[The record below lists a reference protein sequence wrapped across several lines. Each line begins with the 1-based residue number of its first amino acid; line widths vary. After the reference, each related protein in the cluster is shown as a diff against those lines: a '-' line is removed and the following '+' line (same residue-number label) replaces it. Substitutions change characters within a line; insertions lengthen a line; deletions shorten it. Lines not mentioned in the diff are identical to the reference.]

1 MTRTVAG
8 HMFCGNLEGIMRSMA
23 LALLLALILMPGC
36 SEEETAPE
44 PAGDSSQSRTE
55 RVTTQ
60 APNEPTPEAAPPTQ
74 EGATTVPGEETIT
87 TSSGLK
93 YVEIKAGTGAIPT
106 KGQSVKVHYTGWLED
121 GTKFDSSVDR
131 GVPLEFTLGVGQVI
145 KGWDEGVGTMH
156 VGGKRKLIIPYE
168 LAYGERGYPGAIPPK
183 ATLIFEVELMGIK

>member
-1 MTRTVAG
+1 MRRT
-8 HMFCGNLEGIMRSMA
+8 A
-23 LALLLALILMPGC
+23 LALFLAMILIPAC
-36 SEEETAPE
+36 RQEETATE

-55 RVTTQ
+55 PVTTQ
-60 APNEPTPEAAPPTQ
+60 AASEPKIEAAPPTQ

-93 YVEIKAGTGAIPT
+93 YVEIKAGTGAVPT

-131 GVPLEFTLGVGQVI
+131 GEPLEFTLGVGQVI

-183 ATLIFEVELMGIK
+183 ATLIFEVELVGIK